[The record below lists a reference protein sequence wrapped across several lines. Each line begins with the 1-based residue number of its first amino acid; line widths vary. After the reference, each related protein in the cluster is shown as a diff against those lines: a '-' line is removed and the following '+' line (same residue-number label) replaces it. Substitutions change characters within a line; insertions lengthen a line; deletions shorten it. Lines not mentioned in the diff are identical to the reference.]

1 VRAGRAVVIAAA
13 IIMIAVFGSFAFA
26 ESSTIRPMGFGLA
39 FGVLVDAFL
48 VRLLLVPAALR
59 LLGRAAWWLPRW
71 LDRLLPDLDVEGA
84 KLEKARSKESFT
96 LVA

>member
-1 VRAGRAVVIAAA
+1 
-13 IIMIAVFGSFAFA
+13 
-26 ESSTIRPMGFGLA
+26 MGFGLA

-59 LLGRAAWWLPRW
+59 LLGRSAWWLPRW
-71 LDRLLPDLDVEGA
+71 LNRLLPDLDVEGA
-84 KLEKARSKESFT
+84 KMQKASSKESFT

>member
-1 VRAGRAVVIAAA
+1 
-13 IIMIAVFGSFAFA
+13 VFGSFAFA
-26 ESSTIRPMGFGLA
+26 ESTMIRPMGFGLA

-59 LLGRAAWWLPRW
+59 LLGRGAWWLPKW
-71 LDRLLPDLDVEGA
+71 LDRLLPDVDVEGS
-84 KLEKARSKESFT
+84 KLERGEKKESVV

>member
-1 VRAGRAVVIAAA
+1 MVIAAA

-26 ESSTIRPMGFGLA
+26 ESTMIRPMGFGLA

-48 VRLLLVPAALR
+48 VRLLLVPATLR
-59 LLGRAAWWLPRW
+59 LLGRWAWWLPRW

-84 KLEKARSKESFT
+84 KLERGPEKESYV

>member
-1 VRAGRAVVIAAA
+1 VIAAA

-26 ESSTIRPMGFGLA
+26 ESTMIRPMGFGLA

-48 VRLLLVPAALR
+48 VRLILVPAALR
-59 LLGRAAWWLPRW
+59 LLGSRAWWLPKW
-71 LDRLLPDLDVEGA
+71 LDRILPDVDVEGS
-84 KLEKARSKESFT
+84 KLERGEKKESVV